1 MQEWMVAMLVIS
13 ILLIVR
19 DMAKTILAGNVPDT
33 QEILPLC
40 DSHPQKEKVERYA
53 ASFQKLAD
61 TFYGMPYRKEY
72 LSSGQIEQIMKDT
85 NEKVCSRCYQREICW
100 GEHSKELAQGV
111 EIMVRALESGGENEI
126 RNIRNDWTSVCGRSV
141 QYFETVSENF
151 QREKQ
156 NLVWDNRMIENR
168 LAVAQQL
175 TEISRIMENVASDLY
190 DIERGTPQFEEELR
204 KTLRK
209 RHVILR
215 QAWVMDKAEGRR
227 QIFLTMRARSGQ
239 CISMVEI
246 SQLLSGIC
254 GCTMAPV
261 NGSRCIVN
269 GEYHTVHFTED
280 VSYQVLYGAARL
292 TREQEKVSGDNYAC
306 RQEDGGRFVMCLS
319 DGMGSGMDAC
329 RESETVVE
337 LLEQFMESGFSQET
351 AAKMVNSALVLNG
364 RDGMFS
370 TVDICA
376 VDLYTGICNFLK
388 AGAASTFIK
397 RDHWVESITS
407 ESLAAGLVQQIDF
420 ETASRKL
427 YHGDYLIMMTDG
439 VLDALPAQK
448 EEETMKEIIMD
459 VHEDS
464 PKDFGRGI
472 LERVLGYSD
481 YHARD
486 DMTILVAGVWKK

>member
-1 MQEWMVAMLVIS
+1 MQEWMIAMLVIS
-13 ILLIVR
+13 IMLIIR
-19 DMAKTILAGNVPDT
+19 DMAKTILAENLPDT
-33 QEILPLC
+33 QELLTLQEG
-40 DSHPQKEKVERYA
+40 HPQKERVEKYA

-61 TFYGMPYRKEY
+61 TFYGMPYRRDY
-72 LSSGQIEQIMKDT
+72 LSSRQVERIMEDT
-85 NEKVCSRCYQREICW
+85 NAKVCYRCYQREICW
-100 GEHSKELAQGV
+100 GEHKQELCKGV
-111 EIMVRALESGGENEI
+111 EALVRSMESGNEDDI
-126 RNIRNDWTSVCGRSV
+126 RSIRADWTSICPRSV
-141 QYFETVSENF
+141 QYYEAVAENF

-156 NLVWDNRMIENR
+156 NLIWDNRMIENR

-175 TEISRIMENVASDLY
+175 MEVSRIMENVASDLY
-190 DIERGTPQFEEELR
+190 DLERCTPQFEEDLR
-204 KTLRK
+204 KSLRK
-209 RHVILR
+209 NHVILR
-215 QAWVMDKAEGRR
+215 QAWMMDKVKGRR
-227 QIFLTMRARSGQ
+227 QVFLTMRARSGQ
-239 CISMVEI
+239 CISMTEI
-246 SQLLSGIC
+246 AQLLSKSC
-254 GCTMAPV
+254 ESSMVPV

-269 GEYHTVHFTED
+269 GEYHTVHFIED

-292 TREQEKVSGDNYAC
+292 TREEEKISGDNYVC

-319 DGMGSGMDAC
+319 DGMGSGMEAC
-329 RESETVVE
+329 KESETVVE

-351 AAKMVNSALVLNG
+351 AAKMVNSALVLKG
-364 RDGMFS
+364 QDGMFS

-420 ETASRKL
+420 ETATRKL

-439 VLDALPAQK
+439 VLDALPDQK

-459 VHEDS
+459 IHEET
-464 PKDFGRGI
+464 PKEMSRGI

-486 DMTILVAGVWKK
+486 DMTVLVAGVWKK

>member
-1 MQEWMVAMLVIS
+1 MQEWIIAMLAVS
-13 ILLIVR
+13 ILLILR
-19 DMAKTILAGNVPDT
+19 DMAKTVLKGRKSKKEEPFPMNG
-33 QEILPLC
+33 E
-40 DSHPQKEKVERYA
+40 HPQKERVERYA

-61 TFYGMPYRKEY
+61 TFYGMPYKKEY
-72 LSSGQIEQIMKDT
+72 LSSAQVENVLREAGEHLCR
-85 NEKVCSRCYQREICW
+85 NCYRRELCW
-100 GEHSKELAQGV
+100 GEQAESMYQGG
-111 EIMVRALESGGENEI
+111 EALVRAIEQADEGRIEELRKQWGEVCGKSPQYLESLRE
-126 RNIRNDWTSVCGRSV
+126 C
-141 QYFETVSENF
+141 F

-156 NLVWDNRMIENR
+156 EMIWGNRMIESR

-175 TEISRIMENVASDLY
+175 NEISHIMRQVAEDLY
-190 DIERGTPQFEEELR
+190 DISEAEPVFQEELTR
-204 KTLRK
+204 SLRK
-209 RHVILR
+209 RHVILKR
-215 QAWVMDKAEGRR
+215 AWVMDKVEGRR
-227 QIFLTMRARSGQ
+227 QIFLTMRARNGQ
-239 CISMVEI
+239 CVSVAEI
-246 SQLLSGIC
+246 AQILSGIC
-254 GCTMAPV
+254 ECSMTSAPG
-261 NGSRCIVN
+261 NRCIVN
-269 GEYHTVHFTED
+269 RDFHTIHFVED
-280 VSYQVLYGAARL
+280 VSYQMLYGVARI
-292 TREQEKVSGDNYAC
+292 TREKEKVSGDNYIC

-319 DGMGSGMDAC
+319 DGMGSGMEAC

-351 AAKMVNSALVLNG
+351 AAKMVNSALVLKG
-364 RDGMFS
+364 EEGMFS

-420 ETASRKL
+420 ETATRKL

-439 VLDALPAQK
+439 VLDALPDQK

-459 VHEDS
+459 VHEES

-486 DMTILVAGVWKK
+486 DMTVLVAGVWKK